1 MNRRKFLQV
10 LSAFGVAGTLP
21 MTLGAPAWAAT
32 TATTSTTQ
40 RLFITVNASGG
51 WDPTALIDPKGNA
64 SRADGLGP
72 VNNYASSAIKS
83 AGQLQYAA
91 YPDGIEPPANTSA
104 GHLETFFNKH
114 HQRLRVVNGIDTQTN
129 GHETGTRFVWS
140 GRLETGYPS
149 VAALAAAPYASQ
161 PMAFI
166 SNGGY
171 DFTDE
176 LVAPVRTASAAT
188 FTSLAYPNSQYADN
202 AALRAQS
209 YFSDKTYANVQ
220 AARDLRLVRLRTGE
234 TLPQRVAQM
243 AQLEKARSGDIRLDG
258 LLAYLPA
265 QVSTGLKG
273 QAELAVAA
281 FASGLAVSAN
291 LNLGGFDTHG
301 THDEDQTAA
310 LTLLLEGIDHLW
322 EQLVLRGLQE
332 RVTVL
337 IGSDFGRTPFY
348 NTGDGKD
355 HWNITSIMAMGAG
368 ITGNRVIG
376 ATDANF
382 EALKLSPD
390 TLEPHSSGIIVTPK
404 HVHRALR
411 DFLGVSSELDK
422 LYPLNVERLA
432 LFA

>member
-1 MNRRKFLQV
+1 MDRRKFLKA
-10 LSAFGVAGTLP
+10 LTAFGLAGTLP
-21 MTLGAPAWAAT
+21 MTLGTTVWGAT
-32 TATTSTTQ
+32 AQ
-40 RLFITVNASGG
+40 RLFVTVNASGG
-51 WDPTALIDPKGNA
+51 WDPTALIDPKGN
-64 SRADGLGP
+64 SQRADGLGP
-72 VNNYASSAIKS
+72 VNKYPASAIKS
-83 AGQLQYAA
+83 VGRLQVAG
-91 YPDGIEPPANTSA
+91 YPDSKEPPEKSSA

-114 HQRLRVVNGIDTQTN
+114 YQRLRVVNGIDTQTN
-129 GHETGTRFVWS
+129 GHETGSRFVWS
-140 GRLETGYPS
+140 GRLEEGYPS
-149 VAALAAAPYASQ
+149 VAALAAAPHASQ

-171 DFTDE
+171 DFTDG

-202 AALRAQS
+202 AALRAQT
-209 YFSDKTYANVQ
+209 YFSNKAYSTVE
-220 AARDLRLVRLRTGE
+220 AARQLRLARLGSGE
-234 TLPQRVAQM
+234 TLPQRAAQM
-243 AQLEKARSGDIRLDG
+243 AQLEKVRRGDVRLDG

-281 FASGLAVSAN
+281 FASGQAVSAN
-291 LNLGGFDTHG
+291 LNLGGFDTHA
-301 THDEDQTAA
+301 THDDDQTDA
-310 LTLLLEGIDHLW
+310 LTRLLEGIDHLW
-322 EQLVLRGLQE
+322 EQLVLRGLQD

-348 NTGDGKD
+348 NTGNGKD

-382 EALKLSPD
+382 EALKLNPN
-390 TLEPHSSGIIVTPK
+390 TLEPHSSGIVVTPK